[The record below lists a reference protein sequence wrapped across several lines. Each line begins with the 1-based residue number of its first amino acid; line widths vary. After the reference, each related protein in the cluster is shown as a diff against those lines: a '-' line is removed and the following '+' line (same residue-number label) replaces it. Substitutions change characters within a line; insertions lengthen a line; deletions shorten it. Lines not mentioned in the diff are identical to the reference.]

1 MNATGCSDKTV
12 AEGNPEEPS
21 QAEHSQTELRPVLMS
36 GGILFEFLPNSTQSD
51 PIKPYS
57 AVCQVLG

>member
-1 MNATGCSDKTV
+1 MPLGVLTKQLQR
-12 AEGNPEEPS
+12 NPEEPS

-51 PIKPYS
+51 PIKPYYS